1 MSKSMN
7 KYHKR
12 SESGKLPG
20 WIKLGAVAVGVGVGT
35 GGVPVPGGGL
45 SKGVEKARAGRIK
58 ENTVRT
64 HNTTLNVAL
73 QSRYVNF
80 ENTSIFLPKTLI
92 FVLLAVILTYCFAR
106 KKSKSDNKGK

>member
-1 MSKSMN
+1 M
-7 KYHKR
+7 
-12 SESGKLPG
+12 LPG
-20 WIKLGAVAVGVGVGT
+20 WVKVGALAVGVG
-35 GGVPVPGGGL
+35 GGAVHVPGGLFTGA
-45 SKGVEKARAGRIK
+45 EKAK